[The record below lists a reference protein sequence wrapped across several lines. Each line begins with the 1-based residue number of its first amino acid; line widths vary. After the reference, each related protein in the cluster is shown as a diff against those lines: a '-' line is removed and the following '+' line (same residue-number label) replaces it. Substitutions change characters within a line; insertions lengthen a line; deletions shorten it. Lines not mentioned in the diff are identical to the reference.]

1 MSVAYV
7 DTSCLV
13 AIAFSERGGTA
24 MARRMAEFDELI
36 SSNLLEAELRS
47 TFRRER
53 VELPP
58 SLLSSIAWI
67 IPDRP
72 LNREIARVLEAGS
85 MRGADCWHLATAL
98 YLAKE
103 ASSISFLTLD
113 DAQRKGAHALGF
125 KG

>member
-72 LNREIARVLEAGS
+72 LTREIARVLEAGS